1 MLFCNRFIKENNVVL
16 TTKKGLKIPKEQ
28 SAVVIPKK
36 QSGAVIPNGQSGAV
50 IPKEQIWSRNSKYK
64 TIELKENN
72 NLQNTKLTTKF

>member
-36 QSGAVIPNGQSGAV
+36 QSGAVIP
-50 IPKEQIWSRNSKYK
+50 KEQIWSRNSKYK